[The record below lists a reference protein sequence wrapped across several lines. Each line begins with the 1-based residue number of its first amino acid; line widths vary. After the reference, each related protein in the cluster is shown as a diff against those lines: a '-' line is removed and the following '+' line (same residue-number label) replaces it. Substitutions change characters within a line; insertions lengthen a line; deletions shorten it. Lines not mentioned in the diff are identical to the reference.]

1 MDWTPHA
8 LYVAALVVGSVAL
21 FVSGRIRYDVI
32 AMGLVLA
39 LAFGGAISGEQALAG
54 FGSGAVILLAS
65 MFVVA
70 RAITR
75 TGLADAFAQGL
86 GRLGGRS
93 ELRLL
98 LVTGVFATLVSAV
111 LNDTAVVA
119 IFMPVVVT
127 LARRS
132 LVPASRLL
140 MPLAYASL
148 YGGMCSVIGTSTNVA
163 INGAIRARLLDAER
177 AGTAAALGDLHPFAL
192 FEFSVLGLLISG
204 VGLAWMLLCGRH
216 LLPVRPREENL
227 TERYAVRRFLTEVL
241 ISPSSAFIGKPLA
254 VAHLSERYGITCLG
268 IVRREGDAVLA
279 PTPYNYV
286 RAGDTLI
293 LQGEPQQLVRFQEEC
308 RATVIPDVRVG
319 EIELRSA
326 DVSVVEAIV
335 PPTSPLVGS
344 RLSDSPLGE
353 AYRAN
358 VLALWR
364 DGEAYGT
371 GLRDVRLL
379 PGDALLLQAHEKDL
393 QRLRRD
399 QMLVLVDGA
408 SEAPRLA
415 AKAWLTL
422 GILILGIGLAGA
434 NLVALPLAT
443 LLMALLVVS
452 FRCIDPDEVYEA
464 IDWRV
469 ILLTAGL
476 LPLGVA
482 FERHGLSGGI
492 AEALR
497 GLSGAGAHLALLTAL
512 FATSVALTQITTNVA
527 TGILLTPVAIDLAL
541 ALGAPPNA
549 YVLAVLFGAS
559 TSFMTPMA
567 HAVNLMV
574 MGPGDYRFVD
584 YLRVGLPQALVT
596 IAVAVTAIYLWYF

>member
-1 MDWTPHA
+1 MIWTPHA
-8 LYVAALVVGSVAL
+8 LLVAGLALGSVAL
-21 FVSGRIRYDVI
+21 FVSGRIRYDLI

-39 LAFGGAISGEQALAG
+39 LALSGAVSAEQALAG
-54 FGSGAVILLAS
+54 FGSGAAVLLAS

-75 TGLADAFAQGL
+75 TGLAEAGAQLL
-86 GRLGGRS
+86 GRLGGGTER
-93 ELRLL
+93 RLL
-98 LVTGVFATLVSAV
+98 FVTGVAATIVSAV

-119 IFMPVVVT
+119 IFMPIVVT

-132 LVPASRLL
+132 GVPASRLL

-163 INGAIRARLLDAER
+163 INGAIRARMIDAER
-177 AGTAAALGDLHPFAL
+177 AGTAANLGDLHPFSL
-192 FEFSVLGLLISG
+192 FEFSALGFLVSG
-204 VGLAWMLLCGRH
+204 VGLAWMLLCGRN

-241 ISPSSAFIGKPLA
+241 ISPTSAFLGKPLA
-254 VAHLSERYGITCLG
+254 VAHLGERYGITCLG
-268 IVRREGDAVLA
+268 IVRRDGDAVLA

-286 RAGDTLI
+286 REGDTLI

-308 RATVIPDVRVG
+308 RATVIPDLRVG

-335 PPTSPLVGS
+335 PPASPLVGAQ
-344 RLSDSPLGE
+344 LKDSPLGE

-364 DGEAYGT
+364 DGEAYGS
-371 GLRDVRLL
+371 GLREVRLL
-379 PGDALLLQAHEKDL
+379 PGDALLLQAHAKDL

-399 QMLVLVDGA
+399 QLLVVVDA
-408 SEAPRLA
+408 ETEAPRIQ
-415 AKAWLTL
+415 AKAWITL
-422 GILILGIGLAGA
+422 AILVCGIGLAGA

-443 LLMALLVVS
+443 LLMAVLVVC
-452 FRCIDPDEVYEA
+452 FRCVDPDEIYEA

-492 AEALR
+492 ADALR
-497 GLSGAGAHLALLTAL
+497 GLSGAGAHLALLAAL
-512 FATSVALTQITTNVA
+512 YATSVGLTQITTNVA

-584 YLRVGLPQALVT
+584 YVRVGLPQALVT
-596 IAVAVTAIYLWYF
+596 ILFAVTAIYLWYF